1 MDSEIVFSHVA
12 DFQTGF
18 LQSLNDVLPRADF
31 SLLQKR
37 QHIVMHSLP
46 VFLPLISAG
55 LSAPAQ
61 QTHRMEIGMVRR
73 TQARPLRIIRPRPA
87 FPDIVQ
93 VAKDVEIL
101 LPAGRAWIEGPAA
114 GKLQARNHKMQLM
127 MPGVA
132 MPNPENCPL
141 IFLQPGKGDSLEI
154 IHDAPLL
161 FRRHRVVGMPG
172 KNPGRKTP
180 YRIQ

>member
-1 MDSEIVFSHVA
+1 MDSEIVFSYAA

-61 QTHRMEIGMVRR
+61 QTRRMDIRMARR
-73 TQARPLRIIRPRPA
+73 TQARPLRIIRSGPA

-93 VAKDVEIL
+93 VAKDIEIL
-101 LPAGRAWIEGPAA
+101 LPAGRAWIEGPPA
-114 GKLQARNHKMQLM
+114 GKLHARNHKMQLM

-132 MPNPENCPL
+132 VANPRELPADL
-141 IFLQPGKGDSLEI
+141 LPARQRRQPQS
-154 IHDAPLL
+154 HP
-161 FRRHRVVGMPG
+161 
-172 KNPGRKTP
+172 
-180 YRIQ
+180 